1 MGKLIAMLLGIN
13 SYIRAEIRVAV
24 KELLLEEFTG
34 SMTERDHWGGQ
45 QFLERT
51 IDCKIERRTNEIIR
65 DKVATATRFQRE
77 DGPFFEYAK
86 VFHLILYHRL
96 KLSDP
101 NH

>member
-77 DGPFFEYAK
+77 DFNQESFIDSVVDRIK
-86 VFHLILYHRL
+86 NKQL
-96 KLSDP
+96 
-101 NH
+101 N